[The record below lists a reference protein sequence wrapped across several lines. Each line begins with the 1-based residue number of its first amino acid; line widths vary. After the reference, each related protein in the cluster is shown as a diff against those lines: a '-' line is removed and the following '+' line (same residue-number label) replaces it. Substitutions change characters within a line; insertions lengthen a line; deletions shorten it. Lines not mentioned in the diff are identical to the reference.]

1 MIFCR
6 DIGKSRGE
14 SCGLIFLL
22 KFFAKRLLEKM
33 FRQSG
38 IEKISVIDFS
48 VKSGKK

>member
-22 KFFAKRLLEKM
+22 KFFAKRLIEKM
-33 FRQSG
+33 FRQLG
-38 IEKISVIDFS
+38 IEKNPVTDFS
-48 VKSGKK
+48 V